1 MGKNSKYLTNHA
13 HDRLCGR
20 NIPEAL
26 IDETIEKGKRCINLT
41 RNAYEYR
48 LKNVLGL
55 KGQNLVVI
63 QGFNGAILTSYVERI
78 PKKH

>member
-1 MGKNSKYLTNHA
+1 MGKNTQYLTNHA
-13 HDRLCGR
+13 RERLCGR

-26 IDETIEKGKRCINLT
+26 IDETIKNGTRCINLS

-55 KGQNLVVI
+55 KGQNLVVL
-63 QGFNGAILTSYVERI
+63 QSFNGAILTSYVERI
-78 PKKH
+78 PRKH